1 MCWAL
6 GCEPRVRGSFVG
18 VNPVSARFIPTL
30 GGGVEKCPTPARV
43 GEKLSDMLEKRSDS
57 CFLTLLT
64 D

>member
-43 GEKLSDMLEKRSDS
+43 GEKLSDMLEKRK
-57 CFLTLLT
+57 
-64 D
+64 